1 MTGLR
6 MRYRATP
13 DSARAA
19 RRSLTTFAQACGF
32 SGQRLADI
40 ELATG
45 EAIAN
50 AIEHGNKL
58 RGFFEMRCTFDGTKL
73 VVEIKDRGRGFEAPA
88 QPAPGPNEKMRG
100 WGLFLMKNLLDRV
113 SYFENGRGVRL
124 EMSLPQATEN
134 GGEAT
139 S

>member
-1 MTGLR
+1 
-6 MRYRATP
+6 MRYRASP
-13 DSARAA
+13 ESARAA
-19 RRSLTTFAQACGF
+19 RRSVSAFAQACGF
-32 SGQRLADI
+32 RGERLTDL
-40 ELATG
+40 ELAAG

-50 AIEHGNKL
+50 AIEHGNRLK
-58 RGFFEMRCTFDGTKL
+58 GFFEVRCRFEGNVLT
-73 VVEIKDRGRGFEAPA
+73 VEVKDRGQGFDVPA
-88 QPAPGPNEKMRG
+88 EPAPGPDKNLRG

-124 EMSLPQATEN
+124 EMRLPAAHEN

>member
-1 MTGLR
+1 

-19 RRSLTTFAQACGF
+19 RRSLATFAQACGF

-73 VVEIKDRGRGFEAPA
+73 VIEVKDRGRGFEAPA

-124 EMSLPQATEN
+124 EMSLPQAAEN